1 MFGPK
6 KILIRNK
13 KDLNLHKEILF
24 PNKVKVEVVLLASQN
39 WFSINML
46 KMVKIFQI
54 ALSQIL
60 NQARNSRRLIEK

>member
-13 KDLNLHKEILF
+13 KDLNLHKETLF
-24 PNKVKVEVVLLASQN
+24 PNKVKVEEVLLASQN

-46 KMVKIFQI
+46 KMDKIFQI
-54 ALSQIL
+54 ALSLIL
-60 NQARNSRRLIEK
+60 NQARNSRKLKEK